1 MKKYPALIAF
11 LVAFTVNI
19 YAYDWTNDNVSI
31 VNQAKDEDKTELK
44 LKDET
49 GNEFSVTYYEEIQAE
64 TAKNILKLK
73 KNFYEWENMKVDSIN
88 FVASEGGLQISV
100 IPKKYEYQGVDYN
113 RYMPSGMLFTYTY
126 ALQYNFRITIE
137 SLFIRIKGDFSTET
151 DLSKKLADAVK
162 NPQEFVKKRDPEYLL
177 QRIETLD
184 DTVNKMRTA
193 LLTLHNSGF
202 FSGPKQIEPGT
213 INRVVDIKKQ
223 NPAITVEKIL
233 ETLEKEKVKTNN
245 QEVKLILNVY
255 FNIFEK

>member
-1 MKKYPALIAF
+1 MKKYPALIVF

-31 VNQAKDEDKTELK
+31 ISQTSDENKTELK
-44 LKDET
+44 LKDES
-49 GNEFSVTYYEEIQAE
+49 GNEFSVAYYDELQAE

-88 FVASEGGLQISV
+88 FIASEGGLQIAV
-100 IPKKYEYQGVDYN
+100 IPKKYEYNGIDYN
-113 RYMPSGMLFTYTY
+113 TYMPSGMMFTYTY

-137 SLFIRIKGDFSTET
+137 RLFIRIKGDFSTENE
-151 DLSKKLADAVK
+151 LSKKLADAVK

-177 QRIETLD
+177 QRIELLD
-184 DTVNKMRTA
+184 DTLHKMRTA

-202 FSGPKQIEPGT
+202 FSGPKQIEPAT
-213 INRVVDIKKQ
+213 INRVVDIKKE
-223 NPAITVEKIL
+223 NPSITVEKIL
-233 ETLEKEKVKTNN
+233 ETLEKEKVKTNDR
-245 QEVKLILNVY
+245 EVKLILNVY

>member
-73 KNFYEWENMKVDSIN
+73 KNFYEWENMKVDSIS

-137 SLFIRIKGDFSTET
+137 SLFIRIKGDFSTEY

-184 DTVNKMRTA
+184 DTINKMRTA